1 MAGGLI
7 TPRATNS
14 IAVMAEKIFID
25 TNILVYAHDRDAGEK
40 QIQAARVVKKCWLD
54 QSGVLSL
61 QVLQEIYVTLTQK
74 IKNPLPSETA
84 KALIQKYGHW
94 EIVLLNVDDLIEAI
108 NLQKKHQ
115 LSFWDSLIV
124 QAALR
129 VECTQIL
136 SEDFSADRR
145 ISSLTIKNPF
155 VD

>member
-1 MAGGLI
+1 MGLI

-14 IAVMAEKIFID
+14 TAVMAEKIFID

-40 QIQAARVVKKCWLD
+40 QIRAARAVKQCWLD

-61 QVLQEIYVTLTQK
+61 QVLQEAYVTLTQK
-74 IKNPLPSETA
+74 IKNPLPSETVRS
-84 KALIQKYGHW
+84 LIQKYGHW
-94 EIVLLNVDDLIEAI
+94 EIVLLGVDDLMEAI
-108 NLQKKHQ
+108 DLQKKHQ
-115 LSFWDSLIV
+115 LSFWDALIV

-129 VECTQIL
+129 TECTRIL

-145 ISSLTIKNPF
+145 ISGLTIKNPF